1 VPLRERLIKLIPAH
15 WEVILRSGGRV
26 RYLNLGRITQS
37 FAILLA
43 ICAFGWSSYATG
55 RFLSHESILT
65 DRNTEIATLRSEN
78 EALAAN
84 LSDARKTAEIQEL
97 SLTATQRTTVDLVA
111 SNQDLQFQIAGLE
124 SKLRESNA
132 QHQAMTLSYL
142 GSVEA
147 HALTGTTKEA
157 LEAREDALE
166 ADLAQREQHLADI
179 MAERSRLD
187 AQVAAAQRDMQRLKQ
202 EIGTLDYARLDLIDR
217 LDDSNKRLQ
226 SVVAEKKRVD
236 GEREDLGVQVVELS
250 DRLETIE
257 TAQIDIVSRLGEQ
270 AGESGDAL
278 KRTLEIA
285 GLDVD
290 HLLGRLAR
298 SDAENG
304 SGVGGPLVALAD
316 APGSNLTYQIATVG
330 QRIDDFQRLQDLM
343 ERLPLAAP
351 LDEYRL
357 TSGYGRRIDPFTKA
371 YALHSGIDLASRR
384 RAPVHVTSPGVV
396 TFVGWK
402 GGFGKIV
409 EVDHGLGIRTR
420 YAHLS
425 NIYVKRGQTLEYR
438 EKVGQIGSTGRSSGE
453 HLHYEVIVDGRS
465 QDPASFIKAGQYV
478 FKN

>member
-1 VPLRERLIKLIPAH
+1 MPLHERLKKLIPAH
-15 WEVILRSGGRV
+15 REVILRSGGRM
-26 RYLNLGRITQS
+26 RYLNLGRVTQS
-37 FAILLA
+37 LTLVLLV
-43 ICAFGWSSYATG
+43 CAVGWSAFATA
-55 RFLSHESILT
+55 RFLSYETILT
-65 DRNTEIATLRSEN
+65 DRNAEIANLRSKN
-78 EALAAN
+78 VSLAEN
-84 LSDARKTAEIQEL
+84 LSETREKAEIQEL

-124 SKLRESNA
+124 SKLRETA
-132 QHQAMTLSYL
+132 QQRQVLALSYL

-147 HALTGTTKEA
+147 HAQTGAAKEA
-157 LEAREDALE
+157 LEVREDALE
-166 ADLAQREQHLADI
+166 ADLAERDQHLADI
-179 MAERSRLD
+179 AAERRRLGD
-187 AQVAAAQRDMQRLKQ
+187 QMAAAQRDMQRLQ
-202 EIGTLDYARLDLIDR
+202 EEIGTLDYARTDLIDR
-217 LDDSNKRLQ
+217 LDDSNRRLKT
-226 SVVAEKKRVD
+226 VVADKRKVD
-236 GEREDLGVQVVELS
+236 EEREELDSQVVELS

-270 AGESGDAL
+270 AGESGAAL

-290 HLLGRLAR
+290 HMLGRLAR
-298 SDAENG
+298 VDTGDG

-316 APGSNLTYQIATVG
+316 APGSNLTYQIATVE

-343 ERLPLAAP
+343 ERIPLAAP

-357 TSGYGRRIDPFTKA
+357 TSGYGRRIDPFTKG

-425 NIYVKRGQTLEYR
+425 NIYVKRGQKLEYR
-438 EKVGQIGSTGRSSGE
+438 EKVGQVGSTGRSSGE
-453 HLHYEVIVDGRS
+453 HLHYEVIVDGRA